1 MANILVV
8 QDVEENIVDIKL
20 SLEPGGHQLL
30 IAHTVESAMTLL
42 KATSFDLLI
51 CGVHLQNS
59 TVFDLLKFV
68 KNDPERRS
76 MPYVFFCT
84 STKDIAKYV
93 SETVRS
99 TAMLL
104 GADKYITQEVFDARL
119 FRAEIESLIP
129 GSREPVEIRRI

>member
-20 SLEPGGHQLL
+20 SLEPGHQLL
-30 IAHTVESAMTLL
+30 IAHSVENAQTLL
-42 KATSFDLLI
+42 KAATFDLII
-51 CGVHLQNS
+51 CGVHLKNG

-68 KNDPERRS
+68 KDDPERRTI
-76 MPYVFFCT
+76 PFVFFCT
-84 STKDIAKYV
+84 STQDIAKYV
-93 SETVRS
+93 SETVRN

-104 GADKYITQEVFDARL
+104 GADKYITVEVFDAKL

-129 GSREPVEIRRI
+129 GSAEPVEKRQVR